1 MPVNVNDRD
10 PSAVLF
16 ICKSKIHL
24 NYLPT
29 FSSKKAARMEQPGYT
44 HSFTFLPSAY
54 GKTKEG
60 IVIRVADS
68 FKLDDFPNYVCKWV
82 RPNHVQTD
90 EHWTKNWHKATLITN
105 NI

>member
-54 GKTKEG
+54 GKSCEIQVSANGLSMSVSGLSG
-60 IVIRVADS
+60 IN
-68 FKLDDFPNYVCKWV
+68 F
-82 RPNHVQTD
+82 
-90 EHWTKNWHKATLITN
+90 
-105 NI
+105 